1 VGRLDLS
8 QLRFAARRQGG
19 DGALCSAT
27 HGDDGGVRHT
37 KEQEA
42 FFCSRLELGD
52 ASERGWCLQK
62 DKGGSV
68 DEPEPVA
75 KQLALD
81 DAAAN

>member
-1 VGRLDLS
+1 M
-8 QLRFAARRQGG
+8 
-19 DGALCSAT
+19 
-27 HGDDGGVRHT
+27 HN